1 MGETVRPDLAP
12 ADELAVRRRLER
24 SITALAL
31 MVEGGAFDTEADT
44 CGLEVELDLVDPL
57 GRPRHV
63 NAAVLTALGRADVQ
77 AELGSFNIELN
88 LASRPTHGRV
98 LSRLDE
104 ELAAT
109 LDAATAVAQGHGARA
124 VSVGILPTLH
134 ASDLTASHL
143 STNPRYPYLDAKM
156 AALRARAVQL
166 DINGREHLQL
176 ETDSIAVESAAT
188 SLQVHV
194 RAAPEAY
201 ARYFNAAQAVSPA
214 LVAAAANSPYLLGRR
229 LWQETRIP
237 LMEQSLDTRASRSAA
252 EPPRVW
258 AGDSWARTP
267 VDVLADNVRRY
278 SPLLPLLD
286 AEDPLAELEAG
297 RVPALHELRLHNG
310 SIWRW
315 NRPVYD
321 VQHGHPHLRIESR
334 VMPSGPTATDMVANA
349 ALFLG
354 LVRAVADHDAPVETT
369 LDFELVAQDL
379 QSAALLGLEARLRW
393 PGRSGVEAHDARRLL
408 VETLVPLAAAGLDA
422 WGADR
427 DDAQHYL
434 GVIEARV
441 SSGWTGAAWQTAT
454 VEDLERHGADR
465 ESALREMVRRYA
477 ENARTHEPVHLWPVP
492 QRRTR

>member
-12 ADELAVRRRLER
+12 AEELEARQRLER

-63 NAAVLTALGRADVQ
+63 NAAVLAALDRADVQ
-77 AELGSFNIELN
+77 AELGSFNIEFN
-88 LASRPTHGRV
+88 VDSRPTHGRV

-104 ELAAT
+104 ELAGT
-109 LDAATAVAQGHGARA
+109 LGAATAVAQSLGARA
-124 VSVGILPTLH
+124 VAVGILPTLH
-134 ASDLTASHL
+134 ASDLTAGHL

-156 AALRARAVQL
+156 AALRNRAVRL
-166 DINGREHLQL
+166 DIHGHEHLEL
-176 ETDSIAVESAAT
+176 ETDSIAVEAAAT

-194 RAAPEAY
+194 RAAPDTF
-201 ARYFNAAQAVSPA
+201 ARFFNAAQAVSPA
-214 LVAAAANSPYLLGRR
+214 LVAAAGNSPFLLGRR

-237 LMEQSLDTRASRSAA
+237 LMEQSLDTRATGSGPSD

-258 AGDSWARTP
+258 LGDRWAGAA

-278 SPLLPLLD
+278 APLLPMVD
-286 AEDPLAELEAG
+286 AEDPLEELESG
-297 RVPALHELRLHNG
+297 RVPTLHELRLHNG

-321 VQHGHPHLRIESR
+321 VQHHHPHLRIESR

-354 LVRAVADHDAPVETT
+354 LVRAVADLDPPVEDV
-369 LDFELVAQDL
+369 LDFRFAAQDL
-379 QSAALLGLEARLRW
+379 QAAALLGLGSRLRW
-393 PGRSGVEAHDARRLL
+393 PGRSGVQTYDARRLL
-408 VETLVPLAAAGLDA
+408 LETLIPLAAAGLDA
-422 WGADR
+422 WGVHP
-427 DDAQHYL
+427 DDAEHYL
-434 GVIEARV
+434 GVVEGRV
-441 SSGWTGAAWQTAT
+441 SSGRTGAVWQTTT
-454 VEDLERHGADR
+454 VEELESHGADR
-465 ESALREMVRRYA
+465 EAALREMVRRYV
-477 ENARTHEPVHLWPVP
+477 ENARTHQPVHFWV
-492 QRRTR
+492 